1 MIKVMFVCY
10 GNICRSPMA
19 EYLFRDMVEK
29 LGKGDFFEI
38 ASAATSAEE
47 VGNPVHSGTKEIL
60 SQQGIYPD
68 EKRAVTLT
76 RADYEKYDYLIGMD
90 SWNIKSMLKITDGD
104 LAGKI
109 FKLLDFTE
117 EKGDI
122 ADPWYTGDFSITYRD
137 IMRGCNGFLEYLD
150 HNARQL

>member
-1 MIKVMFVCY
+1 MIKVLFVCY

-19 EYLFRDMVEK
+19 EYLFKDMVEK
-29 LGKGDFFEI
+29 LGLGDQFEI

-60 SQQGIYPD
+60 SQQGIYAD
-68 EKRAVTLT
+68 EKRAVTLN

-90 SWNIKSMLKITDGD
+90 EWNIKSMRKITDGD

-109 FKLLDFTE
+109 FKLLDFAQE
-117 EKGDI
+117 QGDI

-137 IMRGCNGFLEYLD
+137 IMRGCKGFIEYLKK
-150 HNARQL
+150 QGMI